1 MDAAA
6 AAFAT
11 AQTFDELRHGRPR
24 LDPEA
29 RKITLGDDATMPTA
43 QAAHRDHPPWTLP
56 FPIRSRGHSIT
67 PTQQQLSSGMDIWAL
82 IPGNQPV
89 TYGPQARRAGGTGA
103 QLPFAREARR
113 LPNSAGAPGTSK
125 SADYSQEWRSL
136 AIGAAIELAKRAAQ
150 LIPD

>member
-1 MDAAA
+1 MTAHDAASQPGSHNVQLWNDVNAARQFGLTLSLPALGRRFRSGDAFSGRSLCHDAAA

-11 AQTFDELRHGRPR
+11 AQTFDELRHWRPR

-29 RKITLGDDATMPTA
+29 NEITLGDDAAMPTA

-67 PTQQQLSSGMDIWAL
+67 PTQQQLSSGMERIWAL

-89 TYGPQARRAGGTGA
+89 T
-103 QLPFAREARR
+103 
-113 LPNSAGAPGTSK
+113 
-125 SADYSQEWRSL
+125 
-136 AIGAAIELAKRAAQ
+136 
-150 LIPD
+150 

>member
-1 MDAAA
+1 MQAAVSYVSWRLLVVCTCIRIMPMMERRKRSAAIWVDSSLPALGRRFRSGDAFSSRSLCHDAAA

-29 RKITLGDDATMPTA
+29 NEITLGDDAAMPTA

-67 PTQQQLSSGMDIWAL
+67 PTHNSFRRGWTGSGH
-82 IPGNQPV
+82 
-89 TYGPQARRAGGTGA
+89 
-103 QLPFAREARR
+103 
-113 LPNSAGAPGTSK
+113 
-125 SADYSQEWRSL
+125 
-136 AIGAAIELAKRAAQ
+136 
-150 LIPD
+150 